1 MTTIRRDPTH
11 HVPVVGLAVALALIA
26 AVSYVLIDLD
36 ILKVGNGEVDQA
48 RSGIIYVAA
57 AAYFL
62 GGLMI
67 PLRNRALWIAGA
79 VFNAL
84 VILFFLQLYQTR
96 PSVMLS
102 PGGVIS
108 KAAQLLLEA
117 SLIYLIISDWH
128 RSHHARHSGD
138 RR

>member
-1 MTTIRRDPTH
+1 MTTIRRDQTKHFPII
-11 HVPVVGLAVALALIA
+11 GLAVALALSA
-26 AVSYVLIDLD
+26 ALTYILIDLD
-36 ILKVGNGEVDQA
+36 ILTVGNGEVDEA

-67 PLRNRALWIAGA
+67 PLRNRSLWIAGA

-84 VILFFLQLYQTR
+84 VILFFLQLYQNR

-102 PGGVIS
+102 PGAVIS

-117 SLIYLIISDWH
+117 SLIYLIISDWRH
-128 RSHHARHSGD
+128 SHH
-138 RR
+138 RRQET

>member
-1 MTTIRRDPTH
+1 MTTIRRRQTDHFPI
-11 HVPVVGLAVALALIA
+11 VGLAVALALIA
-26 AVSYVLIDLD
+26 AVSYMLIDLD
-36 ILKVGNGEVDQA
+36 ILKVGSGEVDQA

-67 PLRNRALWIAGA
+67 PLRNRSLWIAGA
-79 VFNAL
+79 VVNAL

-96 PSVMLS
+96 PTVMLS

-128 RSHHARHSGD
+128 RSRHARH
-138 RR
+138 